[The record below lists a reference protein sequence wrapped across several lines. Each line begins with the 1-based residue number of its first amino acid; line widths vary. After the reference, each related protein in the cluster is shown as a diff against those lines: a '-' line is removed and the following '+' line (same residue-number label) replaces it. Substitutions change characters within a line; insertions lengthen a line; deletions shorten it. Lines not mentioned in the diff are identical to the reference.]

1 MRMHDRFGEAQGGG
15 RVEDF
20 RLIRGEGRFADD
32 LRLPGQLIGVFVRSP
47 HAHARIVS
55 LDSGGARK
63 SPGVVEVLTAADMK
77 TAAVGNVSM
86 PPPIMGRDRWSQ
98 IVPFRPA
105 LSGDVVRHI
114 GEAVALVLAET
125 TQAALDAAELVAIE
139 YEELPAVTSAE
150 AALHADAP
158 QLWPEA
164 PGNVVIDWPGPV
176 PDERNDAEVKR
187 ILGEAPHRVRL
198 KLVNQRL
205 ASAPMEPRGATA
217 SFDPASGRFTLRVGC
232 QGVGPLR
239 AQLAAIIGVEPKTIR
254 VLTDDVGG
262 GFGPKT
268 FAYPEYPALMV
279 AARKLGR
286 PVHWMATRAES
297 FLTDNQ
303 GRDNTATAE
312 LALSSDGRFLAL
324 RVDAITN
331 MGAYLSPLS
340 AFVAAS
346 NFSRCFPTV
355 YDVPRVSIRVRCVF
369 SNTLPTGPYRGAGR
383 PEANYAVERLVEA
396 AARQTRIDPLVLR
409 RRNLVRPEAMPY
421 ATAVGTTIDSGD
433 FESILDRALTLA
445 DHASF
450 EDRRQAAA
458 GRRRLRGIGVAM
470 FLEHAGGMP
479 LEGAD
484 LSFAEPGRVVLGLGV
499 QSTGQGHATLF
510 RDMLARQL
518 GIPSDRVIVRQGDSD
533 LELRGGPSV
542 ASRST
547 MMVSAAAVKAVELLV
562 EKGRRLA
569 AEALEAAAGDIAY
582 SGGAFEVVG
591 TDRRIGLFDL
601 AERAAAMKARGEIEE
616 SLDTRAEVET
626 PQSFPNGCHVA
637 EVEIDPDTGRVRIV
651 NYVAVD
657 DCGTVL
663 NHTLVEGQVLGGLAQ
678 GIGQALLE
686 EVVYTPENGQLVSAT
701 FNDYAMPRAD
711 VMPPVL
717 AAEHPVPCRTNPLG
731 VKGVGEA
738 GTTGALAAVMNAIAD
753 AIPRGR
759 GADLQMPATP
769 EKVWR
774 ACRGDAG

>member
-1 MRMHDRFGEAQGGG
+1 MHDRFGG
-15 RVEDF
+15 RIEDY

-32 LRLPGQLIGVFVRSP
+32 LRLPGQLVGVFVRSP
-47 HAHARIVS
+47 HAHARIVNI
-55 LDSGGARK
+55 DSAGARK
-63 SPGVVEVLTAADMK
+63 SPGVIDVLTADDMQ
-77 TAAVGNVSM
+77 AAGVGNVSS
-86 PPPIMGRDRWSQ
+86 PPPMMGRDRWSL

-105 LSGDVVRHI
+105 LATDRVRHI
-114 GEAVALVLAET
+114 GEAVALVVAET
-125 TQAALDAAELVAIE
+125 TQAALDAAELVAVE
-139 YEELPAVTSAE
+139 YEELPAVTASE
-150 AALHADAP
+150 AALRMDAP

-164 PGNVVIDWPGPV
+164 PGNVVNDWPGPV
-176 PDERNDAEVKR
+176 PDERNAAEVER
-187 ILGEAPHRVRL
+187 ILSEAPHRVRI
-198 KLVNQRL
+198 KVVNQRL

-217 SFDPASGRFTLRVGC
+217 WFDAASGRTTLRVGC

-239 AQLAAIIGVEPKTIR
+239 AQLAAIMGVEPRTLR
-254 VLTDDVGG
+254 VLTEDVGG

-268 FAYPEYPALMV
+268 FTYPEYPALMV

-286 PVHWMATRAES
+286 PIHWMATRAES

-303 GRDNTATAE
+303 GRDNVTTAE
-312 LALSSDGRFLAL
+312 LALDIDGRFLAL
-324 RVDAITN
+324 RVDAVAN

-346 NFSRCFPTV
+346 NFGRCFPTV
-355 YDVPRVSIRVRCVF
+355 YDIPRVSLHVRCVC

-383 PEANYAVERLVEA
+383 PEANYAMERLVEA
-396 AARQTRIDPLVLR
+396 AARQTGIDAVALR
-409 RRNLVRPEAMPY
+409 RRNLVRPDAIPH
-421 ATAVGTTIDSGD
+421 ATAVGTTIDSGA
-433 FESILDRALTLA
+433 FEAILDRALALA
-445 DHASF
+445 DYASF

-458 GRRRLRGIGVAM
+458 AHGKLRGIGLGM

-518 GIPSDRVIVRQGDSD
+518 GVPSDRVIVRQGDSD

-582 SGGAFEVVG
+582 SAGAFEVVG
-591 TDRRIGLFDL
+591 TDRRIGLFEL
-601 AERAAAMKARGEIEE
+601 AQRAAEMKARGEIEE

-637 EVEIDPDTGRVRIV
+637 EVEIDAETGRVRIV

-686 EVVYTPENGQLVSAT
+686 EAVYAPESGQLVTGT

-711 VMPPVL
+711 VMPPVQ
-717 AAEHPVPCRTNPLG
+717 AVEHPVPCRTNPLG

-753 AIPRGR
+753 AIPAGR

-774 ACRGDAG
+774 ACQAAP